1 MELLFEKSRAGRG
14 CDLLPPLDVP
24 PAHLMEGTER
34 RTPLRL
40 PEMSE
45 VDLSRHY
52 SELERRSHGVN
63 NGFYPLGSCT
73 MKYNPRIHEETAA
86 LPGFAGYTPP
96 RAPTRSRAAWRRC
109 TWPRSCCA
117 RSREWTA

>member
-1 MELLFEKSRAGRG
+1 MELLFEKSHAGRG

-86 LPGFAGYTPP
+86 LPGFAGVHPSQGADTVQGL
-96 RAPTRSRAAWRRC
+96 SLIHI
-109 TWPRSCCA
+109 
-117 RSREWTA
+117 

>member
-1 MELLFEKSRAGRG
+1 MELLFEKSHAGRG

-45 VDLSRHY
+45 VDLSRH
-52 SELERRSHGVN
+52 
-63 NGFYPLGSCT
+63 
-73 MKYNPRIHEETAA
+73 
-86 LPGFAGYTPP
+86 
-96 RAPTRSRAAWRRC
+96 
-109 TWPRSCCA
+109 
-117 RSREWTA
+117 